1 MQVSKL
7 CKVFVNN
14 LSANIKLSKTQLS
27 KIRQSRGF
35 LVRLLETLL
44 KSGLLLMKNVLKP
57 LPKRVLIPLG
67 SPAAVSTADAGISK
81 KNIGLGVTTLIIS
94 NAEMDDIMKIVK
106 SLKEAN

>member
-67 SPAAVSTADAGISK
+67 SPAAVSTADARISK

-106 SLKEAN
+106 SLEEAN

>member
-1 MQVSKL
+1 M
-7 CKVFVNN
+7 NN

-35 LVRLLETLL
+35 LVRLLGTLL

-57 LPKRVLIPLG
+57 LSKSVLIPLG
-67 SPAAVSTADAGISK
+67 SPAAVSAADAGISK

-106 SLKEAN
+106 SLEEAD